1 MPTRLL
7 RCAQRGGA
15 LRPSRPRRS
24 RLEERVASVFVLLY
38 QQLRRYLCVGTSQ
51 PGSGGWKPLALEVAV
66 AAAAAA
72 EAGALV
78 VVATPARLSLLA
90 CACSAEASPDALLR
104 RY

>member
-15 LRPSRPRRS
+15 LRPSRPRPS
-24 RLEERVASVFVLLY
+24 RLDGRVASVFVLLC
-38 QQLRRYLCVGTSQ
+38 QQLRWYLCVCASQ
-51 PGSGGWKPLALEVAV
+51 PGSGGWKPLALAVV
-66 AAAAAA
+66 AAEAA

-90 CACSAEASPDALLR
+90 CACAAEASPDAL
-104 RY
+104 